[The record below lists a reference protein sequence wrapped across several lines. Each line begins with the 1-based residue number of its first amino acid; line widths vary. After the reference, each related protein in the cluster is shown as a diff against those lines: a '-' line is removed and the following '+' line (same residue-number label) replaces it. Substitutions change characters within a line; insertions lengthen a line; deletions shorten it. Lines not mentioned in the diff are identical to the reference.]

1 MENKYNIPSVEE
13 MFDAGVHLGHKA
25 RHWNP
30 KMKPFI
36 HSEIKGIHIINLE
49 KTKSQLEDACE
60 FLFNVAKTGKKII
73 FVGTKEQSREIIK
86 SEAVNCG
93 ALYVIERFLG
103 GTLTNYEQIKK
114 NISKFVDL
122 QVKLKD
128 GSFDKLTKKEKLLI
142 QRQIDKMSTSYAGLV
157 GLHNLPAAVLVLD
170 AKREKT
176 AVAECANVEVPVV
189 ALIDTNT
196 DTKNITQAIACNDDA
211 IKSVSLLLKSLS
223 LAVQLGYA
231 EFASAEATSQKPK
244 AESGK
249 KNA

>member
-1 MENKYNIPSVEE
+1 MENKYTIPTVEE

-30 KMKPFI
+30 KMKSFI
-36 HSEIKGIHIINLE
+36 HSEVNGIHIIDLE
-49 KTKSQLEDACE
+49 KTRNQLQEACE
-60 FLFNVAKTGKKII
+60 FLYNVAKTGKKII

-86 SEAVNCG
+86 NEALSCG
-93 ALYVIERFLG
+93 ALYVTERFLG

-114 NISKFVDL
+114 NINKFVSL
-122 QVKLKD
+122 QIKMKD

-142 QRQIDKMSTSYAGLV
+142 QRQIEKMAISYSGLV
-157 GLHNLPAAVLVLD
+157 GLNTLPAAVLVLD

-176 AVAECANVEVPVV
+176 AVAECANVEIPVV

-196 DTKNITQAIACNDDA
+196 DTKNISYSIACNDDA

-223 LAVQLGYA
+223 LAVQLGYK
-231 EFASAEATSQKPK
+231 EYSKSFEKETQKSNVK
-244 AESGK
+244 GQNHK
-249 KNA
+249 